1 MYKRQ
6 GIENIDWWIKEL
18 YLTNE
23 AKRFIVNGEQLCDQT
38 INSAMILIMKQ
49 MPHFRIQSS
58 TFTHEFLIYSGTE
71 SIHVHHNGNNHFINS
86 SSIGKKVRVFDSI
99 NTKPTEELYKQIIAI
114 YSPDDATPEIFQQI
128 MHQEQR
134 GVTDLSLIHI

>member
-1 MYKRQ
+1 
-6 GIENIDWWIKEL
+6 
-18 YLTNE
+18 
-23 AKRFIVNGEQLCDQT
+23 
-38 INSAMILIMKQ
+38 MKQ

-71 SIHVHHNGNNHFINS
+71 SIHVHHNGNNHFVTS
-86 SSIGKKVRVFDSI
+86 SSIGKKVRVFDSL
-99 NTKPTEELYKQIIAI
+99 NTNPTEELYKQIIAI

-134 GVTDLSLIHI
+134 GVTDCGLFAIAYAVELAYGCDPATIVYDQSSMRNRCGVFRKTSNLTISKI